1 MGMSF
6 QTGGPGGGSRF
17 SGRWRRPPM
26 AEINVTPMVDVML
39 VLLIIF
45 MVAAPLLVSGVP
57 IDLPDSRAK
66 SLPEDNAPVQITLDQ
81 GGRVYV
87 DKLEVPLDEL
97 APKLSAIVEAR
108 GDEPRI
114 YVRAD
119 KALGY
124 GRVVEVVGE
133 INAAGFK
140 KVALVSDQH
149 MSKTER

>member
-6 QTGGPGGGSRF
+6 QTGGLNGGSRY
-17 SGRWRRPPM
+17 SNRWRRPPM

-66 SLPEDNAPVQITLDQ
+66 ALPEDDSPVQITLDRE
-81 GGRVYV
+81 GRIYV

-119 KALGY
+119 TALDY
-124 GRVVEVVGE
+124 GRVMAAVGA

-140 KVALVSDQH
+140 KVALVSDQQ
-149 MSKTER
+149 SLKTER

>member
-1 MGMSF
+1 MSF
-6 QTGGPGGGSRF
+6 QSGGPSGGRF

-66 SLPEDNAPVQITLDQ
+66 SLPEDKAPVQITLDRE
-81 GGRVYV
+81 GRVFV
-87 DKLEVPLDEL
+87 DKLEVPLEDL
-97 APKLSAIVEAR
+97 APKLKAIVEAR

-119 KALGY
+119 KALDY
-124 GRVVEVVGE
+124 GRVIEAVGE

-149 MSKTER
+149 MTKTER